1 MISHHLESFGIY
13 GVRTLQTWGFSM
25 KQRLP
30 AVFGRFKTE
39 RFRSTQ
45 IGESDSS
52 NRQAQLSSLLA
63 RIQVDG
69 VQTHE
74 QEIDRLRAVDDL
86 SDTER
91 EIVREI
97 FCLGFDAAEK
107 EQRQD
112 KMRVYRWL
120 LAKLLLNHSLD
131 QPIPLNE
138 RSQEIPRGVT
148 GHVTEP
154 SVTQQLPKQG
164 DTSRRVRTASVPR
177 PVFRY
182 ALSSIGFAALIWT
195 AFAFHSPTDVRD
207 AVAPVHDNQR
217 DIARASAA
225 QEDKFEPVAHAGA
238 PTPPAEIAPV
248 TAGATAGTTE
258 PAPKSN
264 AIDVEL
270 ATSSKSL
277 AILKLDT
284 PAHAGKI
291 KSAAKVVN
299 QATTVDAAM
308 GKDREREPARDS
320 LPIYQTRRRILLR
333 EEPHFG
339 APAQIMLDRG
349 ARLIVLEIN
358 GYWLKVKM
366 ENTGAPGF
374 VREEFVVPVATAPA
388 SVTSLKKG

>member
-1 MISHHLESFGIY
+1 MADL
-13 GVRTLQTWGFSM
+13 FS
-25 KQRLP
+25 
-30 AVFGRFKTE
+30 AIFGRFETE
-39 RFRSTQ
+39 HRRPSQGKNRNAPLHSAQ

-69 VQTHE
+69 AQIHE

-120 LAKLLLNHSLD
+120 LARLLLNHALD

-138 RSQEIPRGVT
+138 RSQEMPREVT
-148 GHVTEP
+148 GHVAEP
-154 SVTQQLPKQG
+154 SITQQSPKQG
-164 DTSRRVRTASVPR
+164 GTARRVRTASVPQQ
-177 PVFRY
+177 VFRY
-182 ALSSIGFAALIWT
+182 AFCSIGAAALVWT
-195 AFAFHSPTDVRD
+195 AFAFRSPTDVRD
-207 AVAPVHDNQR
+207 AVVPVHYNQQ

-225 QEDKFEPVAHAGA
+225 QEDRVEPVAHAGA

-248 TAGATAGTTE
+248 AEGATAGTAE
-258 PAPKSN
+258 PAPMSN
-264 AIDVEL
+264 AIVDEV
-270 ATSSKSL
+270 ATSSKSP
-277 AILKLDT
+277 ATAKLDT
-284 PAHAGKI
+284 PAQAGKI
-291 KSAAKVVN
+291 KSAAKVAN
-299 QATTVDAAM
+299 QAANTVGAAA
-308 GKDREREPARDS
+308 GKNREREPARDS

-333 EEPHFG
+333 EKPRFG

-349 ARLIVLEIN
+349 ARLVVLEIN
-358 GYWLKVKM
+358 GPWLMVKM
-366 ENTGAPGF
+366 ENTGALGF
-374 VREEFVVPVATAPA
+374 VREEFVAPVTTVPA
-388 SVTSLKKG
+388 SVTSLNKG